1 MAAADGDNSLDPMSI
16 LIDELQNEDI
26 QLRINSINKLST
38 IALALGVEKT
48 RSELLPLI
56 IDIMYDE
63 DEVLL
68 ALAQQLGTFTPL
80 VGGPEYVH
88 YLLPP
93 LELLAVVEEAI
104 VREKAVQSLRA
115 ISHEH
120 SPSHLED
127 HFVPLV
133 KRLVGG
139 DLVNSRI
146 SACSLFSVCYPGV
159 SIAIKAELLQCFR
172 DLCSDDNLLVRCA
185 AASNLGDFAKVLEI
199 DDIKSEIIPI
209 FSNLASDEQDSV
221 RLLMVE
227 VCVNIAQLLPQEALE
242 ALVMITVCQAA
253 EDTSWHVRY
262 MVAEKF
268 TELQTAVGP
277 EITRTGLVPAF
288 QNLMK
293 DCEPEV
299 RAAASYKL
307 KEFCENL
314 SADYQEDV
322 ILTEILPASQEL
334 VSDTNQHVRSALA
347 SVILSLCP
355 ILGKDNTIEHIM
367 PLFLALLTDE
377 CPDVRLNIISNLNCM
392 KEVIGIQ
399 ELSRFLLPTIMEL
412 AEDAKWRVRLV
423 IVEYMPLLAGQF
435 GLEFFDAQLHSLCM
449 SWLVD
454 HVYAIR
460 EAATNNLKML
470 VEQFGKE
477 WALAAVIPRVLTLSE
492 EPNYL
497 HRMTTL
503 FCISVLSEVCGQDIT
518 TKHMLPTV
526 LCMAGDPVANV
537 RFNVAKSLQKI
548 GSILDNSTLQ
558 TEVKPI
564 LEKLTQD
571 RDVDVKFF
579 AQEALT
585 VLCLGPV
592 SRMMLEEEPT
602 PASGIHSS
610 PPSPPSP
617 SLGETVPLAV
627 PPCACSDPRP
637 LPQHGS
643 CPQPGNPTS
652 HRPLPRGWGCPR
664 YDRAETL
671 GGRVVHAV
679 LGGEAGIPVCRLLLI

>member
-68 ALAQQLGTFTPL
+68 ALAEQLGTFTPL

-93 LELLAVVEEAI
+93 LELLAVEEEAI

-172 DLCSDDNLLVRCA
+172 DLCSDNSLVVRCA
-185 AASNLGDFAKVLEI
+185 AASNLGDFTKVLEI

-227 VCVNIAQLLPQEALE
+227 VCVNIAQLLPQDILE
-242 ALVMITVCQAA
+242 ALVMIILCQAA
-253 EDTSWHVRY
+253 EDTSWRVRY

-277 EITRTGLVPAF
+277 EITKTGLVPAF
-288 QNLMK
+288 QNLMQ
-293 DCEPEV
+293 DYEPEV

-314 SADYQEDV
+314 SADYRENV
-322 ILTEILPASQEL
+322 ILTKILPFSQEL

-347 SVILSLCP
+347 SVILGLCP

-367 PLFLALLTDE
+367 PLFLALLRDE
-377 CPDVRLNIISNLNCM
+377 CSDVRLNVISNLNCM

-399 ELSRFLLPTIMEL
+399 DLSQFLLPTIMEL
-412 AEDAKWRVRLV
+412 AEDANWRVRLV
-423 IVEYMPLLAGQF
+423 IIEYMPLLAGQF

-460 EAATNNLKML
+460 EAATNNLKKL

-492 EPNYL
+492 APNYL

-503 FCISVLSEVCGQDIT
+503 FCINVLSEVCGQDIT

-526 LCMAGDPVANV
+526 LYMAGDPVANV

-548 GSILDNSTLQ
+548 GSILENSTLQ

-571 RDVDVKFF
+571 RDVDVKYF

-585 VLCLGPV
+585 VLSLGPV
-592 SRMMLEEEPT
+592 SRLMLEEEPM
-602 PASGIHSS
+602 PASAGHEYS
-610 PPSPPSP
+610 PLS
-617 SLGETVPLAV
+617 
-627 PPCACSDPRP
+627 
-637 LPQHGS
+637 
-643 CPQPGNPTS
+643 
-652 HRPLPRGWGCPR
+652 
-664 YDRAETL
+664 
-671 GGRVVHAV
+671 
-679 LGGEAGIPVCRLLLI
+679 I

>member
-68 ALAQQLGTFTPL
+68 ALAEQLGTFTPL

-93 LELLAVVEEAI
+93 LELLAVEEEAI

-127 HFVPLV
+127 YFVPLV

-139 DLVNSRI
+139 NLVNSRI

-172 DLCSDDNLLVRCA
+172 DLCSDNSLVVRSA
-185 AASNLGDFAKVLEI
+185 AASNLGDFTKVLEI

-227 VCVNIAQLLPQEALE
+227 VCVNIAQLLPQDILE
-242 ALVMITVCQAA
+242 ALVMIILCQAA
-253 EDTSWHVRY
+253 EDTSWRVRY

-277 EITRTGLVPAF
+277 EITKRGLVPAF
-288 QNLMK
+288 QNLMQ
-293 DCEPEV
+293 DYEPEV

-314 SADYQEDV
+314 SADYRENV
-322 ILTEILPASQEL
+322 ILTKILPFSQQL

-347 SVILSLCP
+347 SVILGLCP

-367 PLFLALLTDE
+367 PLFLALLRDE
-377 CPDVRLNIISNLNCM
+377 CSDVRLNVISNLNCM

-399 ELSRFLLPTIMEL
+399 DLSHFLLPTIMEL
-412 AEDAKWRVRLV
+412 AEDANWRVRLV

-460 EAATNNLKML
+460 EAATNNLKKL

-503 FCISVLSEVCGQDIT
+503 FCINVLSEVCGQDIT

-526 LCMAGDPVANV
+526 LYMAGDPVANV

-548 GSILDNSTLQ
+548 GSILENSTLQ

-571 RDVDVKFF
+571 RDVDVKYF

-585 VLCLGPV
+585 VLSLGPV
-592 SRMMLEEEPT
+592 SHLMLEEEPM
-602 PASGIHSS
+602 PASAGHEYS
-610 PPSPPSP
+610 PLS
-617 SLGETVPLAV
+617 
-627 PPCACSDPRP
+627 
-637 LPQHGS
+637 
-643 CPQPGNPTS
+643 
-652 HRPLPRGWGCPR
+652 
-664 YDRAETL
+664 
-671 GGRVVHAV
+671 
-679 LGGEAGIPVCRLLLI
+679 I

>member
-1 MAAADGDNSLDPMSI
+1 MAEADGDDSLNPMSI

-56 IDIMYDE
+56 IDILYDE

-172 DLCSDDNLLVRCA
+172 DLCSDNSLVVRCA
-185 AASNLGDFAKVLEI
+185 AASNLEDFAKVLEI

-322 ILTEILPASQEL
+322 ILTEILPTSQEL
-334 VSDTNQHVRSALA
+334 VSDTNQHVRSTLA

-377 CPDVRLNIISNLNCM
+377 CPDVRLNITYNLNCM

-460 EAATNNLKML
+460 EAAANNLKML

-585 VLCLGPV
+585 VL
-592 SRMMLEEEPT
+592 
-602 PASGIHSS
+602 
-610 PPSPPSP
+610 
-617 SLGETVPLAV
+617 SLT
-627 PPCACSDPRP
+627 
-637 LPQHGS
+637 
-643 CPQPGNPTS
+643 
-652 HRPLPRGWGCPR
+652 
-664 YDRAETL
+664 
-671 GGRVVHAV
+671 
-679 LGGEAGIPVCRLLLI
+679 